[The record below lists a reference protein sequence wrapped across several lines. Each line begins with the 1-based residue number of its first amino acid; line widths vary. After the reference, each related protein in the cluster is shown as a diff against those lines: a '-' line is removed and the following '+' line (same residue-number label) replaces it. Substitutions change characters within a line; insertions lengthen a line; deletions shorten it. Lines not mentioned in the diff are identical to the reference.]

1 MTPAAGDPKPNGVP
15 PAESASPVNALAET
29 EVGPLVRSQTRAAAR
44 MLAEAFLDD
53 PAWSAGSPRR
63 RGHRKLANRA
73 SFRALL
79 ALAHRCGATVQ
90 RAGAGAAVEGVAVSF
105 DPGRWPPP
113 NRVEAFDLLWLALA
127 GPAPALR
134 SYRDEALMRT
144 AHPVGPHLYLW
155 VLGVDP
161 EVQGRGIGR
170 ALIKDV
176 IGRAEA
182 RGVPVYLETATQ
194 ENVAM
199 YRRFGFHP
207 FGELDLPSWV
217 HMWQLER
224 PPR

>member
-1 MTPAAGDPKPNGVP
+1 MTTEESPLAVVATEINLQLEPWSLRAAELAVSDQPTLDVAASYLRDIKALRAEIAAGDPKPNGVP

-105 DPGRWPPP
+105 DPGRWPPA
-113 NRVEAFDLLWLALA
+113 RSA
-127 GPAPALR
+127 GASRPP
-134 SYRDEALMRT
+134 
-144 AHPVGPHLYLW
+144 
-155 VLGVDP
+155 
-161 EVQGRGIGR
+161 GR
-170 ALIKDV
+170 ARP
-176 IGRAEA
+176 RALS
-182 RGVPVYLETATQ
+182 RQGI
-194 ENVAM
+194 
-199 YRRFGFHP
+199 RRSQHP
-207 FGELDLPSWV
+207 RTP
-217 HMWQLER
+217 HR
-224 PPR
+224 